1 MFEKISNFT
10 QIFTKKPK
18 NYEIIYKSPKV
29 RIPLNIR
36 IKRLFI
42 WLELM
47 EIEDSIE
54 EIFLI
59 WSKSLL
65 VWLFNVLMTG
75 SLIFLAVLPFYSV
88 PFKLIPFVIFSF
100 GIAYYVFMETL
111 KEIRNILKVKG
122 KKSG

>member
-1 MFEKISNFT
+1 MFEKITNFA
-10 QIFTKKPK
+10 QILAKKPK
-18 NYEIIYKSPKV
+18 NHEIIYKSPKV
-29 RIPLNIR
+29 RIPLTIR

-47 EIEDSIE
+47 EVEDSIE

-65 VWLFNVLMTG
+65 IWLFNVLMTG
-75 SLIFLAVLPFYSV
+75 SLIFLAIIPFYAV
-88 PFKLIPFVIFSF
+88 PFRLIPFVIFSF

-111 KEIRNILKVKG
+111 KEIRNILKVKS

>member
-1 MFEKISNFT
+1 MFEKISNFA

-18 NYEIIYKSPKV
+18 NHEIIYKSPKV
-29 RIPLNIR
+29 RIPLNLR

-47 EIEDSIE
+47 EVEDSIE

-59 WSKSLL
+59 WTKSLL

-100 GIAYYVFMETL
+100 GIAYYVMMETL
-111 KEIRNILKVKG
+111 KEIRNILKVKS

>member
-1 MFEKISNFT
+1 MFEKISNFA

-18 NYEIIYKSPKV
+18 NHEIIYKSPKV

-42 WLELM
+42 WLGLM
-47 EIEDSIE
+47 ELEDSIE

-65 VWLFNVLMTG
+65 LWLFNVLMTG

-88 PFKLIPFVIFSF
+88 PFRLIPFVIFSF
-100 GIAYYVFMETL
+100 GIAYYITMETL
-111 KEIRNILKVKG
+111 KEIKSIMRG
-122 KKSG
+122 KKNG